1 MEVRQAA
8 ALHPDSQGQ
17 ARRSAGRRGN
27 AGRRARPAARFRRRV
42 LLQGIRRAAPPAP
55 GAGTAQ
61 GLRAAGRR
69 DRQVGRRIRIPAAR
83 DPLGL
88 PGQHSRT
95 RNRGGCGEA
104 DGDLDLQRRAR
115 SFRCAQ
121 APLPASSHRLPRT
134 EARGAHRRK
143 PRAWNREIPAHADRR
158 LHQPGPHSRS
168 EEAAVGQRNHRL
180 GARAGAAAVFGA
192 GSSDRQGHAQRALEI
207 RGRHRD
213 HAAPGDDLRRQSRT
227 ARRVRLGALMREE
240 LHRFFRAARGAGVRV
255 SPAESIDAMKA
266 VADVGFGDRDI
277 LRDTLLLTLAKNQD
291 EKRAL
296 GETFDLFFSQP
307 EVKDEAA
314 PEDAAQGALPDS
326 TSSETPPGGDAGAPA
341 PQMGELAQMLMS
353 RDRNAIAA
361 AMANAASAA
370 SLSDIRYFTQRGI
383 FSTRILEALGI
394 ERLRDD
400 MDALTAT
407 NPAEAERLAAAL
419 EALRE
424 NVRDVVSQ
432 ALLLYGREESENLR
446 NEILRN
452 APLARLERRQV
463 EQMKALIRAI
473 ARRLRERYSKPRKR
487 QRRGHLDVRRT
498 LRRNAAW
505 GGIPF
510 LTSWKRRHR
519 DRPKIVALC
528 DVAGSVAQ
536 VSDFFLLLI
545 HSLHEVVDDVRSFA
559 FSGHLIEVSDILD
572 TKSPE
577 EAMKEIM
584 SKVGFGSSDYGG
596 SLVDFEK
603 GWIRSVTPKT
613 TVVVLGDARTNNLDP
628 RADILRTI
636 SERSK
641 RLVWL
646 NPEGRMAW
654 GWGDSEMPRYAAF
667 CSVVRQC
674 ATAKQLERAV
684 SDIVAAYQ

>member
-1 MEVRQAA
+1 
-8 ALHPDSQGQ
+8 
-17 ARRSAGRRGN
+17 
-27 AGRRARPAARFRRRV
+27 
-42 LLQGIRRAAPPAP
+42 
-55 GAGTAQ
+55 
-61 GLRAAGRR
+61 
-69 DRQVGRRIRIPAAR
+69 
-83 DPLGL
+83 
-88 PGQHSRT
+88 
-95 RNRGGCGEA
+95 
-104 DGDLDLQRRAR
+104 
-115 SFRCAQ
+115 
-121 APLPASSHRLPRT
+121 
-134 EARGAHRRK
+134 
-143 PRAWNREIPAHADRR
+143 
-158 LHQPGPHSRS
+158 
-168 EEAAVGQRNHRL
+168 
-180 GARAGAAAVFGA
+180 
-192 GSSDRQGHAQRALEI
+192 
-207 RGRHRD
+207 
-213 HAAPGDDLRRQSRT
+213 
-227 ARRVRLGALMREE
+227 MREE

-266 VADVGFGDRDI
+266 VADVGFADRDI

-307 EVKDEAA
+307 ELNDETA
-314 PEDAAQGALPDS
+314 PEDAAEDTTEDTAKG
-326 TSSETPPGGDAGAPA
+326 TPPDAAAGEPGAPA
-341 PQMGELAQMLMS
+341 PELGELAQMLMS
-353 RDRNAIAA
+353 QDRNAVAA
-361 AMANAASAA
+361 ALANAANAA

-383 FSTRILEALGI
+383 FSTRILNLLGI

-400 MDALTAT
+400 LDALTST
-407 NPAEAERLAAAL
+407 HPAEAERLAAAL
-419 EALRE
+419 SALRE
-424 NVRDVVSQ
+424 NVGEIVSQ
-432 ALLLYGREESENLR
+432 ALVLYGREESENLR

-463 EQMKALIRAI
+463 EQMKALIHAI

-487 QRRGHLDVRRT
+487 QRRGHLDIRRT

-505 GGIPF
+505 GGVPF

-519 DRPKIVALC
+519 DRPRIVALC
-528 DVAGSVAQ
+528 DVSGSVAQ

-572 TKSPE
+572 TRSPE
-577 EAMKEIM
+577 EAMREIM

-596 SLVDFEK
+596 SLADFEK
-603 GWIRSVTPKT
+603 GWIRTVTPKT
-613 TVVVLGDARTNNLDP
+613 TVIVLGDARTNNLDP
-628 RADILRTI
+628 RADILRRI

-654 GWGDSEMPRYAAF
+654 GWGDSEMPRYASF
-667 CSVVRQC
+667 CTVVRQC